1 MAWLISKS
9 LMNSLC
15 SQEQAA
21 ESSAD
26 ACSDGKQYV
35 PLKSTPIVQ
44 AYLCSDKTTAFSRLS
59 RYGMTLEHLAEIRGE
74 ELLTLFQAGFPAKTL
89 AQQEEAQEST
99 ANAADSGEK
108 WQGSLA
114 KYDRDSRSW
123 KTRQGS
129 FLEGLDVF
137 SGTWPKWGIMR
148 NGELSELAH
157 WAHHTHGKGCGL
169 WPTPRASD
177 YKGATSPDA
186 MSKVASRGFYPNL
199 PEAVAASVPNGGALN
214 PEWDEWLM
222 GWLIGWTELK
232 PLEMA
237 KFRQWLDSHGK
248 Y

>member
-15 SQEQAA
+15 SLEQAA

-74 ELLTLFQAGFPAKTL
+74 ELLTLFRAGFRAKTL
-89 AQQEEAQEST
+89 AQQEKAQEST
-99 ANAADSGEK
+99 ANAADYGEK

-123 KTRQGS
+123 KTRQCS
-129 FLEGLDVF
+129 LLEGLDVF
-137 SGTWPKWGIMR
+137 SETWPKSGMVVDMQFFHLGWQVPRKLVKESGFFFR
-148 NGELSELAH
+148 PTARDWKGYTKRE
-157 WAHHTHGKGCGL
+157 GKSLCNQL
-169 WPTPRASD
+169 KNIFPE
-177 YKGATSPDA
+177 TSGKPHPEFIE
-186 MSKVASRGFYPNL
+186 KV
-199 PEAVAASVPNGGALN
+199 
-214 PEWDEWLM
+214 M
-222 GWLIGWTELK
+222 GWPIGWSELK
-232 PLEMA
+232 PLEME
-237 KFRQWLDSHGK
+237 KFQQWLDSHGK